1 MGSAGLLLPAPPSMV
16 SLASV
21 QRLSDELPNITFA
34 FASEVGYKVKSSLV
48 RFSYPSMHLPE
59 TAPMAYG
66 TGSRGPC
73 ISHRDEY
80 MCDMAVINMS
90 HAADTPSIMQQS
102 HRCIVD
108 AATHDNTLLTA
119 KAGPCTGSCSGL
131 LHS

>member
-66 TGSRGPC
+66 TGSHGPC

-80 MCDMAVINMS
+80 MRDMAVINMRLLV
-90 HAADTPSIMQQS
+90 M
-102 HRCIVD
+102 
-108 AATHDNTLLTA
+108 LLT
-119 KAGPCTGSCSGL
+119 PHPSCSSHIDVL
-131 LHS
+131 LMLLLMTILC